1 MCTAAYILGEYG
13 RLIRAEV
20 PPAEQYR
27 LLHGAFP
34 AASQPTKG
42 LLMTALLKVR
52 CGTQQQLATSVL
64 QRPLGTLS
72 TRILSS
78 RLAASIAQSDSCRI
92 AACPLPYDARST
104 C

>member
-1 MCTAAYILGEYG
+1 MQVRGNLPRLASFDTHHGAATHIRFPPAFPPQSLVCTAAYILGEYG

-52 CGTQQQLATSVL
+52 SMGLL
-64 QRPLGTLS
+64 
-72 TRILSS
+72 
-78 RLAASIAQSDSCRI
+78 
-92 AACPLPYDARST
+92 
-104 C
+104 